1 MKHSQ
6 RMHKA
11 MLVICAF
18 AGVAAFVRLFLIA
31 LGQSHDFE
39 VYWNAAVSLI
49 SGVSPYNSSQGLMS
63 ANPGFVFKYPPW
75 VLPFFAPFAFLSWSA
90 AKAVW
95 ALGEIVALLYAVV
108 WTARKGSLSA
118 ALLGFGMF
126 WWIWIGHFASGQVT
140 LLILA
145 AALFLGSSKKSLVL
159 LGLIF
164 SSKVFSLVTLLGFGR
179 RVFNA
184 RVILGFIIAASLLT
198 GIVVLA
204 IPGHSVSALVRE
216 WILAA
221 GSGGAEL
228 GAEVVRGPANHGFT
242 AFFLRLFDADPRSSE
257 YDLMA
262 FMVLSALLGFLWNR
276 FSGFLSFE
284 ERWSGWLA
292 LGVLVHPLAW
302 HHSFVLVYPL
312 CVLAIAKAV
321 EANTP
326 RYFVSALVGTA
337 MIGLFIPELFGSS
350 AVRPLELAGI
360 KAWGTCLCAF
370 SLVRAQQCF
379 RMAT

>member
-1 MKHSQ
+1 MAARIK
-6 RMHKA
+6 RA
-11 MLVICAF
+11 MLVTCAF
-18 AGVAAFVRLFLIA
+18 GGIVAVVRLFLIA

-49 SGVSPYNSSQGLMS
+49 SGVSPYTSSQGLMS
-63 ANPGFVFKYPPW
+63 SNQGFVFKYPPW
-75 VLPFFAPFAFLSWSA
+75 VLPFFAPFGLLSWTA
-90 AKAVW
+90 AKGVW

-118 ALLGFGMF
+118 ALLGFGIF
-126 WWIWIGHFASGQVT
+126 WWIWIGHFASGQIT

-145 AALFLGSSKKSLVL
+145 AALFLGSGEKSIVL

-164 SSKVFSLVTLLGFGR
+164 SSKVFSLVTLFGFGR
-179 RVFNA
+179 RVFKA

-204 IPGHSVSALVRE
+204 IPGHSFIALGRD

-242 AFFLRLFDADPRSSE
+242 ALVLRLFDVDPRSSE
-257 YDLMA
+257 YDVVVFL
-262 FMVLSALLGFLWNR
+262 VLSILLGFLWNR
-276 FSGFLSFE
+276 FSGVLSFE

-312 CVLAIAKAV
+312 CALAIAKAV
-321 EANTP
+321 EANTT
-326 RYFVSALVGTA
+326 RYFVSALFGTA
-337 MIGLFIPELFGSS
+337 MIGLIIPELFGSS

-370 SLVRAQQCF
+370 SLVRAKQCF
-379 RMAT
+379 RMDS